1 MNNIGAVHPNCV
13 IFYKHHFYNIKYQ
26 YNPFNF
32 LIELFFLLCYDFIN
46 RITGGNFMSKKKLFK
61 HISLFMSV
69 LFVLQAFAMPSYAFD
84 KMPLTQEQWQ
94 NRYESLVTSNTLP
107 LLCVGS
113 DETEL
118 NITWHA
124 DKNAA
129 YPEVKLSEKA
139 DMSGAVMFTGEAVP
153 AENDEQLVCRV
164 TMTGI
169 EENTTYYYQ
178 YHSEKGWSKSAKYE
192 SKAFDSYKML
202 VVGDIQIGGQTTDN
216 PDEQSRIGYVWQSVL
231 DEALT
236 QNPDIS
242 FLLSPGDNISTG
254 KSADEW
260 QTLMMPTYVPS
271 LPMALAIGN
280 HDKKGFS
287 YNYYTNMP
295 NEFYGKYFEGLD
307 RDFWFRYGDVLYLVF
322 DATSGSAA
330 DHRAMA
336 AEAVAANPDA
346 KWRIATMHQA
356 LYGAGYSMLDPETT
370 ILLNGVFQ
378 PIFDMYNVDLVLTG
392 HSHLQ
397 GRSKFIENGLI
408 VGAAKSGKTYKN
420 PIGRIYLNSN
430 ACCDQ
435 GGAGSSIFSA
445 YNFKEGDTTT
455 YTTIEF
461 SGDSMAVKTFRGDN
475 SELLDS
481 ITIVKTKE
489 QKDSGFLI
497 FLKRIPYALV
507 ELLGLVYMK
516 IDNVVVK
523 IRGGHF

>member
-1 MNNIGAVHPNCV
+1 MKKYLSLLFAVVFALQILV
-13 IFYKHHFYNIKYQ
+13 IPGF
-26 YNPFNF
+26 
-32 LIELFFLLCYDFIN
+32 
-46 RITGGNFMSKKKLFK
+46 
-61 HISLFMSV
+61 
-69 LFVLQAFAMPSYAFD
+69 AFD
-84 KMPLTQEQWQ
+84 SMSLTEEQWQ
-94 NRYESLVTSNTLP
+94 ERYDSLIGENTLP

-113 DETEL
+113 DQTEL
-118 NITWHA
+118 NLTWHA
-124 DKNAA
+124 AKDAA
-129 YPEVKLSEKA
+129 FPEVKLAKNENMT
-139 DMSGAVMFTGEAVP
+139 DAVPFTGKTVE

-178 YHSEKGWSKSAKYE
+178 YHSEKGWSEPAKYE
-192 SKAFDSYKML
+192 SKSFDSYKML
-202 VVGDIQIGGQTTDN
+202 VIGDIQIGGQSTDN

-236 QNPDIS
+236 KNPDIS
-242 FLLSPGDNISTG
+242 FLLSPGDNTSTG

-260 QTLMMPTYVPS
+260 QTLMMPPYVQS

-280 HDKKGFS
+280 HDKKGFT

-295 NEFYGKYFEGLD
+295 NEFYGNYFEGLD
-307 RDFWFRYGDVLYLVF
+307 RDFWFRYGDVLFLMF

-336 AEAVAANPDA
+336 EEAVNANPDA

-356 LYGAGYSMLDPETT
+356 LYGAGYSMLDPETL

-378 PIFDMYNVDLVLTG
+378 PIFDMYNVDFVLTG

-397 GRSKFIENGLI
+397 GRSKFIKNGLI
-408 VGAAKSGKTYKN
+408 TGAAKSGKTYTN

-430 ACCDQ
+430 ACCDH
-435 GGAGSSIFSA
+435 GGAGKNLFSA
-445 YNFKEGDTTT
+445 YNFEEGDVTT

-461 SGDSMAVKTFRGDN
+461 SGDKMDVKTFRGDN
-475 SELLDS
+475 SDLLDS
-481 ITIVKTKE
+481 ISIVKTKE
-489 QKDSGFLI
+489 RKDIPFLI
-497 FLKRIPYALV
+497 ALKRLPYLLV
-507 ELLGLVYMK
+507 ELLGLAYMK
-516 IDNVVVK
+516 IDDVVVQ

>member
-1 MNNIGAVHPNCV
+1 MKKFLKVLSIILSLMFIVQTFCV
-13 IFYKHHFYNIKYQ
+13 
-26 YNPFNF
+26 
-32 LIELFFLLCYDFIN
+32 
-46 RITGGNFMSKKKLFK
+46 
-61 HISLFMSV
+61 
-69 LFVLQAFAMPSYAFD
+69 PSYSFD
-84 KMPLTQEQWQ
+84 KMPLTQEEWRQ
-94 NRYESLVTSNTLP
+94 RYSSLKDSNTLP
-107 LLCVGS
+107 LLCVGA
-113 DETEL
+113 DETRL

-129 YPEVKLSEKA
+129 YPEVKLSKNP
-139 DMSGAVMFTGEAVP
+139 DMSGAVLFTGETAQ
-153 AENDEQLVCRV
+153 AENDYQLVCRV

-169 EENTTYYYQ
+169 EENTTYFYQ
-178 YHSEKGWSKSAKYE
+178 YHSENGWSEAAKYE
-192 SKAFDSYKML
+192 SKSFDGYKML
-202 VVGDIQIGGQTTDN
+202 VIGDIQIGGRTADN
-216 PDEQSRIGYVWQSVL
+216 YEEQSRIGYVWQSVL

-236 QNPDIS
+236 ENPDIS
-242 FLLSPGDNISTG
+242 FLLSPGDNTSTG
-254 KSADEW
+254 RNADEW
-260 QTLMMPTYVPS
+260 QTFMMPLYVPS

-280 HDKKGFS
+280 HDKKGFT

-295 NEFYGKYFEGLD
+295 NEYFGKNFRGLD

-322 DATSGSAA
+322 DSTSGSAS

-378 PIFDMYNVDLVLTG
+378 PIFDMYDIDLVLTG

-397 GRSKFIENGLI
+397 GRSKFIDKGLI
-408 VGAAKSGKTYKN
+408 VGAAESGKTYTN
-420 PIGRIYLNSN
+420 PKGRVYLNSN

-435 GGAGSSIFSA
+435 GGAKNTVFSA
-445 YNFKEGDTTT
+445 YAFEEGNVTT
-455 YTTIEF
+455 YTTLEF
-461 SGDSMAVKTFRGDN
+461 VGDSMALKTFRGDN

-481 ITIVKTKE
+481 LTIVKTKE
-489 QKDSGFLI
+489 RKESDFLI

-507 ELLGLVYMK
+507 EILGLVYMK
-516 IDNVVVK
+516 IDNVAVG

>member
-1 MNNIGAVHPNCV
+1 MKKV
-13 IFYKHHFYNIKYQ
+13 IKI
-26 YNPFNF
+26 
-32 LIELFFLLCYDFIN
+32 L
-46 RITGGNFMSKKKLFK
+46 
-61 HISLFMSV
+61 SV
-69 LFVLQAFAMPSYAFD
+69 ILSVIFVLQAFILPGYAFD
-84 KMPLTQEQWQ
+84 KMPLTQKQWQ
-94 NRYESLVTSNTLP
+94 SRYDSLIGTNTLP

-113 DETEL
+113 DQTQL

-124 DKNAA
+124 DKKAA
-129 YPEVKLSEKA
+129 YPEVKLSKKA
-139 DMSGAVMFTGEAVP
+139 DMSKAVTFKGETMA
-153 AENDEQLVCRV
+153 AENDSQLVCRV

-178 YHSEKGWSKSAKYE
+178 YHGEKGWSKAAKYQ
-192 SKAFDSYKML
+192 SKSFDSYKMM
-202 VVGDIQIGGQTTDN
+202 VIGDIQIGGQTTDN

-236 QNPDIS
+236 KNPDIS
-242 FLLSPGDNISTG
+242 FLLSPGDNTSTG
-254 KSADEW
+254 KNSDEW
-260 QTLMMPTYVPS
+260 QTLMMPTYVQS

-280 HDKKGFS
+280 HDKKGFT
-287 YNYYTNMP
+287 YNYYTYMP
-295 NEFYGKYFEGLD
+295 NEYYGKHFEGLD

-322 DATSGSAA
+322 DATSGSAI

-356 LYGAGYSMLDPETT
+356 LYGAGYSMLDPETL

-378 PIFDMYNVDLVLTG
+378 PIFEMYNIDLVLTG

-397 GRSKFIENGLI
+397 GRSKFIKNGLI
-408 VGAAKSGKTYKN
+408 VGSAKSGKTYTN
-420 PIGRIYLNSN
+420 PLGRIYLNSN

-435 GGAGSSIFSA
+435 GGAGKSLFSA
-445 YNFKEGDTTT
+445 YNFEEGDTTT

-489 QKDSGFLI
+489 KKDSDFLI
-497 FLKRIPYALV
+497 FLKRIPYSIV
-507 ELLGLVYMK
+507 EVLGLLYMK

>member
-1 MNNIGAVHPNCV
+1 MKKTLKALALIMSV
-13 IFYKHHFYNIKYQ
+13 IFVFQ
-26 YNPFNF
+26 
-32 LIELFFLLCYDFIN
+32 
-46 RITGGNFMSKKKLFK
+46 T
-61 HISLFMSV
+61 
-69 LFVLQAFAMPSYAFD
+69 FALSGYAFD
-84 KMPLTQEQWQ
+84 SMPLTEAQWQ
-94 NRYESLVTSNTLP
+94 QRYKSLKDSNTLP

-113 DETEL
+113 DETQL

-129 YPEVKLSEKA
+129 YPEVKLAKKA
-139 DMSGAVMFTGEAVP
+139 DMSGAVLFKGETAA

-178 YHSEKGWSKSAKYE
+178 YHGEKGWSKAAKYE
-192 SKAFDSYKML
+192 SKSFDSYKMM
-202 VVGDIQIGGQTTDN
+202 VIGDIQIGGQTTDN
-216 PDEQSRIGYVWQSVL
+216 SEEQSRIGYVWQSVL

-236 QNPDIS
+236 KNPDIS
-242 FLLSPGDNISTG
+242 FLLSPGDNTSTG
-254 KSADEW
+254 KNADEW
-260 QTLMMPTYVPS
+260 QTLMMPTYVQS

-280 HDKKGFS
+280 HDKKGFT

-356 LYGAGYSMLDPETT
+356 LYGAGISMYDPETL

-378 PIFDMYNVDLVLTG
+378 PIFDMYNIDLVLTG

-397 GRSKFIENGLI
+397 GRSKFISKGLI
-408 VGAAKSGKTYKN
+408 VGAAKSGKTYTN
-420 PIGRIYLNSN
+420 PNGRIYLNSN
-430 ACCDQ
+430 ACCDH
-435 GGAGSSIFSA
+435 GGIGGNIFSA
-445 YNFKEGDTTT
+445 YTFEEGDTTT

-461 SGDSMAVKTFRGDN
+461 EGDSMAVKTFRGDN

-489 QKDSGFLI
+489 KKDSNFLI

-516 IDNVVVK
+516 IDDVVVK